1 MHLRYTKAMNEV
13 DTYLERVTPTQK
25 DSLQHIRELIHK
37 IIPDVEEVIGYG
49 MPTFKYK
56 GKNVIHI
63 AAFKD
68 HMSLFPTSE
77 PIEALKTRLTAYKT
91 SKGTIQF
98 SESNPIPDDLL
109 RELITTSFERV
120 KARLN

>member
-1 MHLRYTKAMNEV
+1 MNEV